1 MNVRLDDL
9 GVAKDLL
16 NRFTEKILSELFET
30 GTSEGS
36 VLEID
41 TLEGRV
47 DFDGFWGRRRKGA
60 LSTLA
65 SSAEKMKT
73 AGI

>member
-30 GTSEGS
+30 GTNEGS

-47 DFDGFWGRRRKGA
+47 DFGVGEERVRLAHSQAVRKR
-60 LSTLA
+60 
-65 SSAEKMKT
+65 
-73 AGI
+73 